1 MIYRGVNIFI
11 KHRTEG
17 RLADEVSWMI
27 RKVDV
32 VDLCEYEVGDWGG
45 EGDGPAEDADDGGP
59 LDVWEGEDVERGADG
74 EVALQGEREDRQ
86 HGGVRGAAQYDE
98 IDDIKQQTFKLNM
111 YTYVPFGQKRS
122 NLTKVFPERIRVL
135 MPIN

>member
-1 MIYRGVNIFI
+1 MIYRRVDIFI

-17 RLADEVSWMI
+17 RLADEVSWLI

-32 VDLCEYEVGDWGG
+32 VDLCEDEVWDWGG

-59 LDVWEGEDVERGADG
+59 LDVGEGEDVERGADG

-86 HGGVRGAAQYDE
+86 HRGVRGAANDNKSDE
-98 IDDIKQQTFKLNM
+98 L
-111 YTYVPFGQKRS
+111 
-122 NLTKVFPERIRVL
+122 LL
-135 MPIN
+135 MKSLCGEYE

>member
-1 MIYRGVNIFI
+1 M
-11 KHRTEG
+11 
-17 RLADEVSWMI
+17 W
-27 RKVDV
+27 
-32 VDLCEYEVGDWGG
+32 DWGG

-86 HGGVRGAAQYDE
+86 HRGVRGAAHYDD
-98 IDDIKQQTFKLNM
+98 DDIKQQTFKLNM

>member
-1 MIYRGVNIFI
+1 MNEMWWLKYFNELSGLIYRGVDIFI
-11 KHRTEG
+11 QHRTEC

-32 VDLCEYEVGDWGG
+32 VYLSEDEVGHWGG

-74 EVALQGEREDRQ
+74 EVTLQREREDRQ
-86 HGGVRGAAQYDE
+86 HGGVRGAE
-98 IDDIKQQTFKLNM
+98 
-111 YTYVPFGQKRS
+111 S
-122 NLTKVFPERIRVL
+122 N
-135 MPIN
+135 